1 MHTEH
6 RDKRSRF
13 FVDGREPDSRDERP
27 RFTDERGWYHTHHHR
42 ETQRHKRW
50 LKEDAQNVS
59 SNRLNQFDG
68 VTPHNHRGR
77 SRESPND
84 VKGPLT
90 RSTVDR
96 FREREDT
103 RHIEAQYHQD
113 RSGERLKEI
122 RQLYLS
128 SEVYYTL
135 SVQKHKCVTLSHQI
149 AMF

>member
-13 FVDGREPDSRDERP
+13 FADGREPDPRDERR

-68 VTPHNHRGR
+68 VTPHYHRGQ

-113 RSGERLKEI
+113 RSGERLKESG
-122 RQLYLS
+122 RESMRGLTKPLLPPQAHS
-128 SEVYYTL
+128 
-135 SVQKHKCVTLSHQI
+135 
-149 AMF
+149 